1 MKPRDRKAL
10 VSGLL
15 TVFAAWTLIRGVPA
29 AVRAVSALRG
39 KTVGQV
45 ETLAR
50 VEDVLMRA
58 PAAHD
63 SLAVTFHAIVALAP
77 DLVQG
82 EGPADAQASLSALIS
97 MAAGRHS
104 LKLIRVD
111 PLPDSAVGPFQ
122 RVSLRAE
129 LEGDV
134 GGVTSLLSTLE
145 SGEPILTVSALS
157 LDTPDPLGH
166 PRTSEALHLSVD
178 VAGLY
183 LPRAK

>member
-10 VSGLL
+10 GRGLL
-15 TVFAAWTLIRGVPA
+15 TVLATWTLVRGVPA
-29 AVRAVSALRG
+29 ALRAVAGLRG
-39 KTVGQV
+39 KAEGQV

-58 PAAHD
+58 PAVHD
-63 SLAVTFHAIVALAP
+63 SLGETFRAIVALAP
-77 DLVQG
+77 DLVEG

-97 MAAGRHS
+97 MAASRHA
-104 LKLIRVD
+104 LKLVRVD
-111 PLPDSAVGPFQ
+111 PLPDSAVGPFH
-122 RVSLRAE
+122 RVSLHAE

-134 GGVTSLLSTLE
+134 SGVAALLSTLE
-145 SGEPILTVSALS
+145 SGEPMLTVSALS
-157 LDTPDPLGH
+157 LETPDPLPH